1 MSVGLTMGFSICA
14 SLLSSIVGRVDT
26 STGSKT
32 VTAGGG
38 FGVLSRS
45 SAVSVRFS
53 ALELRPGYT
62 RFSSDGAVIF
72 ATWKTFDT
80 KSPCFLAAT
89 IGTTPAAIT
98 SAAREHRDD

>member
-62 RFSSDGAVIF
+62 RFSSDGAWF
-72 ATWKTFDT
+72 
-80 KSPCFLAAT
+80 PQ
-89 IGTTPAAIT
+89 
-98 SAAREHRDD
+98 